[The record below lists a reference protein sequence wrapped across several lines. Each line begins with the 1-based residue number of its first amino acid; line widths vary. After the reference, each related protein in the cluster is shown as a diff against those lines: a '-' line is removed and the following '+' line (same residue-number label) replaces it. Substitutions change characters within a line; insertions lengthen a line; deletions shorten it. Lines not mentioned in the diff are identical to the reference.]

1 MTLKSVN
8 PTYAAAKKTRLYT
21 RDLSN
26 GGRLDIVTQ
35 PISPS
40 VDAIPREVAQAFESV
55 ILCVTD
61 LREEDPDSAVSLRRL
76 NRTRDS
82 EGVWREIINA
92 AIPRITHLFP
102 KLKHDERTAYI
113 CPVIGG
119 ARAGFRLGYVVAW
132 DAKDALEVAEYMAG
146 GRTSVC
152 LDLYSAAGGWLGG
165 RAAGDLSYS
174 DVVGGTDKY
183 RRIIEGENLLRE
195 VKAIPGA
202 ETPETEDSEFPAAK
216 LIETFTKLT

>member
-8 PTYAAAKKTRLYT
+8 PTYAAAQKTRLYT
-21 RDLSN
+21 RDLGN

-61 LREEDPDSAVSLRRL
+61 LREEDPGAGLSKRL
-76 NRTRDS
+76 NRSLDS
-82 EGVWREIINA
+82 EGVWRAIINA
-92 AIPRITHLFP
+92 AVPRIIHLFP

-132 DAKDALEVAEYMAG
+132 DAEDALETAEYMAG
-146 GRTSVC
+146 GRTSIC
-152 LDLYSAAGGWLGG
+152 LNLYSAAGGWLGG
-165 RAAGDLSYS
+165 RAVGDLSYS
-174 DVVGGTDKY
+174 DVVGETGKY
-183 RRIIEGENLLRE
+183 RRIIEGEDLLRE
-195 VKAIPGA
+195 MKAIPGV
-202 ETPETEDSEFPAAK
+202 ETPQPQDHELPGAK
-216 LIETFTKLT
+216 LLETFTKLT